1 MDDEKYFTFANPEIL
16 GHSGFYTDNF
26 NDCPDN
32 VKFKAKAKFE
42 DKIMVWCAISE
53 AGVSRPYV
61 GSVKVTPSKLEK
73 TQSTIKDSAE
83 KSHEQFYSFVKSSD
97 EEISEN
103 TDVVM
108 EQNAMDEDTD
118 KNQYAAKTDEENPR
132 SFELQKIYHQ
142 TNKKMMILNQH
153 IGPEFSSDEK
163 QTPILNQTVIE
174 PIIHE
179 LPDQP
184 NELTLPDERTQPLP
198 QVQAP
203 KPTTVETDP
212 KPIEEEEKTSP
223 NSTFSFQR
231 NKRSR
236 RDNAEKDRKID
247 QSMPHRKLVPTL
259 EGYHVLTDE
268 FEDEESEEAM
278 EKRRQEA
285 RKERR
290 DCKKGGTETANDT
303 NKKDEVQ
310 TKKKTNMS
318 PIVLEGV
325 PEDHKGLTGVL
336 SGIIKG
342 NFNMKYTNT
351 STIVFTENKA
361 DYDNVINVKKEE
373 MAYCTY
379 LNLIKTIK
387 SI

>member
-1 MDDEKYFTFANPEIL
+1 
-16 GHSGFYTDNF
+16 
-26 NDCPDN
+26 
-32 VKFKAKAKFE
+32 
-42 DKIMVWCAISE
+42 
-53 AGVSRPYV
+53 
-61 GSVKVTPSKLEK
+61 
-73 TQSTIKDSAE
+73 
-83 KSHEQFYSFVKSSD
+83 
-97 EEISEN
+97 
-103 TDVVM
+103 
-108 EQNAMDEDTD
+108 
-118 KNQYAAKTDEENPR
+118 
-132 SFELQKIYHQ
+132 
-142 TNKKMMILNQH
+142 
-153 IGPEFSSDEK
+153 
-163 QTPILNQTVIE
+163 
-174 PIIHE
+174 
-179 LPDQP
+179 
-184 NELTLPDERTQPLP
+184 
-198 QVQAP
+198 
-203 KPTTVETDP
+203 
-212 KPIEEEEKTSP
+212 
-223 NSTFSFQR
+223 
-231 NKRSR
+231 
-236 RDNAEKDRKID
+236 
-247 QSMPHRKLVPTL
+247 
-259 EGYHVLTDE
+259 
-268 FEDEESEEAM
+268 M